1 MVQLHRLARRGGR
14 PLAKDDSGLHSAD
27 QLASAA
33 SAPGGCHGQ
42 VIITTV
48 ITVDGLIEDPVP
60 APEGWLI
67 LEGDHEP
74 PEFEMW
80 QNAAG
85 MLIGRKNYEGF
96 AAYWPSA
103 AGDGRWDDMLNPMP
117 KWVAST
123 TLTAPLEWNA
133 TLIEGD
139 VAEAVQRQGRHD
151 RDLISSGCGAFAR
164 FLVEHGLVDELM
176 FWVNPTIQGPGDR
189 PFHEGDPID
198 LKFLDSQ
205 SFESEVVLL
214 RYQPAGRFA
223 PKPLGGASAE

>member
-1 MVQLHRLARRGGR
+1 M
-14 PLAKDDSGLHSAD
+14 AK
-27 QLASAA
+27 
-33 SAPGGCHGQ
+33 
-42 VIITTV
+42 VIITCV
-48 ITVDGLIEDPVP
+48 ITVDGLIEAPVP

-80 QNAAG
+80 QNSAG

-96 AAYWPSA
+96 AAVWPSM
-103 AGDGRWDDMLNPMP
+103 AGDGRWADMLNPMQ

-123 TLTAPLEWNA
+123 TLTGPLEWNA

-139 VAEAVQRQGRHD
+139 VAEGVQRLKAEHE
-151 RDLISSGCGAFAR
+151 RDLISSGCGKFAR
-164 FLVEHGLVDELM
+164 FLVEHGLVDELQ

-198 LKFLDSQ
+198 LKLLGAQ
-205 SFESEVVLL
+205 SFHSGIVRQ

-223 PKPLGGASAE
+223 PRN

>member
-1 MVQLHRLARRGGR
+1 
-14 PLAKDDSGLHSAD
+14 
-27 QLASAA
+27 
-33 SAPGGCHGQ
+33 
-42 VIITTV
+42 
-48 ITVDGLIEDPVP
+48 
-60 APEGWLI
+60 

-85 MLIGRKNYEGF
+85 MLIGRKNDEGF

-103 AGDGRWDDMLNPMP
+103 AGDGRWADMLNPMP

-139 VAEAVQRQGRHD
+139 VAEAVQRLKDEHD
-151 RDLISSGCGAFAR
+151 RDLISSGCGAFAP

-176 FWVNPTIQGPGDR
+176 FWVNPTIHAPVIGRSTRVIPSTSNSSAHKASSQRLSCCATSRRAASHLSHSAAHQRNR
-189 PFHEGDPID
+189 PRWRGSGG
-198 LKFLDSQ
+198 LKI
-205 SFESEVVLL
+205 VVM
-214 RYQPAGRFA
+214 P
-223 PKPLGGASAE
+223 PSMSVED

>member
-1 MVQLHRLARRGGR
+1 
-14 PLAKDDSGLHSAD
+14 
-27 QLASAA
+27 
-33 SAPGGCHGQ
+33 
-42 VIITTV
+42 
-48 ITVDGLIEDPVP
+48 LIEDPVP

-80 QNAAG
+80 QTPIAG
-85 MLIGRKNYEGF
+85 KNYEGF

-103 AGDGRWDDMLNPMP
+103 AGDGRWADMLNPMP

-139 VAEAVQRQGRHD
+139 VAEAVQRLKDEHN

-176 FWVNPTIQGPGDR
+176 FWIDRRSRAPVIGRSTRVITSTSNSSAHKASSQRLSCCGTSRRAASHLSHSAALQRNRPRWRRSGGLKILVTPRPTSV
-189 PFHEGDPID
+189 E
-198 LKFLDSQ
+198 
-205 SFESEVVLL
+205 E
-214 RYQPAGRFA
+214 
-223 PKPLGGASAE
+223 

>member
-1 MVQLHRLARRGGR
+1 MPFVSYSFIAWPGAAEGHLR
-14 PLAKDDSGLHSAD
+14 KDDSGLHSAD
-27 QLASAA
+27 QLASAGTG
-33 SAPGGCHGQ
+33 SSINPS
-42 VIITTV
+42 TV
-48 ITVDGLIEDPVP
+48 ITVVMTLPMTSSRAES

-103 AGDGRWDDMLNPMP
+103 AGDGRWADLLNPMP

-139 VAEAVQRQGRHD
+139 VAEAVQRLKDEHD
-151 RDLISSGCGAFAR
+151 RDLISSG
-164 FLVEHGLVDELM
+164 
-176 FWVNPTIQGPGDR
+176 
-189 PFHEGDPID
+189 
-198 LKFLDSQ
+198 
-205 SFESEVVLL
+205 SEPSRVSWWSTAL
-214 RYQPAGRFA
+214 
-223 PKPLGGASAE
+223 STS